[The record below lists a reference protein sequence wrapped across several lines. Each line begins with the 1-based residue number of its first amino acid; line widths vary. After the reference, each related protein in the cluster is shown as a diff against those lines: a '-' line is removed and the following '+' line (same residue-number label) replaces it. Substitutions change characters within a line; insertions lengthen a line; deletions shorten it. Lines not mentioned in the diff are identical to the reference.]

1 MPYELFFLL
10 ESPCLMEFEG
20 VSELV
25 LLLSFC
31 VAIPVLTQNSV
42 DPDLWRLIW
51 VYMYAVC
58 QRPFYGIQ
66 GIYG

>member
-1 MPYELFFLL
+1 
-10 ESPCLMEFEG
+10 MEFEG

-31 VAIPVLTQNSV
+31 VEIPVLTQNSV